1 MLRITT
7 TRKYRVTRP
16 FLFYSVFPINNRVRS
31 EHLVSFRCF
40 MRKINISAVMK
51 YIITINIHIGM
62 MSEQIRIRPENTFH
76 WCVLLMEN
84 KSRLLDFTGRLSHV
98 LVDRSF
104 RNRYIKTTKRYRNF
118 RTSRLEIEIKLD
130 EWFRA
135 NDRPLEPCKDTLP
148 YTRESNAMM
157 CS

>member
-1 MLRITT
+1 MVVLATSLDENRNVIALHDVVANDSYRNIVPMLRITT
-7 TRKYRVTRP
+7 TRKYRATRP

-62 MSEQIRIRPENTFH
+62 MSEQIRIRPENTFR

-84 KSRLLDFTGRLSHV
+84 KSRFY
-98 LVDRSF
+98 RS
-104 RNRYIKTTKRYRNF
+104 TVT
-118 RTSRLEIEIKLD
+118 
-130 EWFRA
+130 
-135 NDRPLEPCKDTLP
+135 RP
-148 YTRESNAMM
+148 RRSVV
-157 CS
+157 